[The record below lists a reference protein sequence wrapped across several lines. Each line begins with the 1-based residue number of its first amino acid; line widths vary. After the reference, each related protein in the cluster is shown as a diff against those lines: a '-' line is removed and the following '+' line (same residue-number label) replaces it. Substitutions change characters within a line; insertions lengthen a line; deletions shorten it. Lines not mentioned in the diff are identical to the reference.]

1 MGFLRVSYI
10 AFVLLDTEYTRTE
23 KTKNLVHIS
32 KELSKN
38 NTKLVTVYIPVLHT
52 P

>member
-1 MGFLRVSYI
+1 MGFLRVSYN
-10 AFVLLDTEYTRTE
+10 AFVLLDTEYTRT
-23 KTKNLVHIS
+23 KKKNLVHIN